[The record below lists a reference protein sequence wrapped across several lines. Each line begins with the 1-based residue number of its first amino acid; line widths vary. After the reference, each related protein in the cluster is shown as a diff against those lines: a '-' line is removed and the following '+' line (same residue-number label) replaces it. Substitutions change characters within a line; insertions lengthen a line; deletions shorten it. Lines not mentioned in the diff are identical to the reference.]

1 MATLRSAAAAAL
13 CAALGAALFLS
24 CETTEGVRREL
35 ATGEA
40 SKAKAVSDSMDSL
53 VGSAFAYFGGKAGQ
67 KPDAARLYREP
78 AERVGEAARTVLAD
92 YGVGRLEESR
102 AEDGS
107 LVLVGEFGMT
117 GFSLGEI
124 VGLKVSASG
133 AGSAFATVASRRKLA
148 TNVAAKD
155 WTLDVLDGI
164 SAQLRYARDV
174 GNAER
179 YVVFAAPAKAAPAAG
194 GSAWPGGAAKPAT
207 SAPAAAKP
215 AASPAKAAP
224 GAGLEAAL
232 AVLRES
238 GRSEAARRDSEGW
251 LADLVEASRAAFPAR
266 QSSDVSVAC
275 QGRYGDYLSSRFV
288 AYAAGR
294 AKNLRFVAGG
304 AELDKVLSE
313 QEVQLSGAYDEA
325 TAVRVGKL
333 VGARYIMSLS
343 AYTKADSESLEL
355 HCKFLSV
362 EDGRYLP
369 GGAIVYVPKRE
380 LPQ

>member
-1 MATLRSAAAAAL
+1 MTRSRSAAAAAL
-13 CAALGAALFLS
+13 AAALFLS

-53 VGSAFAYFGGKAGQ
+53 VGSAFAYFGGNADQ

-92 YGVGRLEESR
+92 YGVGKLEESR

-124 VGLKVSASG
+124 VGLKVTASKP
-133 AGSAFATVASRRKLA
+133 GSAVATVASRRKLA

-179 YVVFAAPAKAAPAAG
+179 YVVFAAAPTPVKSAPAASAKAA
-194 GSAWPGGAAKPAT
+194 SAKPPAP
-207 SAPAAAKP
+207 APAAAKP
-215 AASPAKAAP
+215 ARAAP

-238 GRSEAARRDSEGW
+238 GRSEATRRDSEGW
-251 LADLVEASRAAFPAR
+251 LADLVEAARSAFPAK

-343 AYTKADSESLEL
+343 AYTKAESESLEL

>member
-1 MATLRSAAAAAL
+1 MAKRGSAAVALAAAL
-13 CAALGAALFLS
+13 ASALLFS

-35 ATGEA
+35 STGEA

-53 VGSAFAYFGGKAGQ
+53 MGSAMAYFGGKAGA

-92 YGVGRLEESR
+92 YGVAGLEESR
-102 AEDGS
+102 ADDGS

-124 VGLKVSASG
+124 VGLKISVADK
-133 AGSAFATVASRRKLA
+133 GSAVATVASRRKLA
-148 TNVAAKD
+148 TNVAARD
-155 WTLDVLDGI
+155 WTVDVLDGI

-179 YVVFAAPAKAAPAAG
+179 YVVFAAPTPVSASGKPGPAPGAGAVQTKAAAPMKAGPAA
-194 GSAWPGGAAKPAT
+194 
-207 SAPAAAKP
+207 
-215 AASPAKAAP
+215 PAKAAAA
-224 GAGLEAAL
+224 AGLETAL
-232 AVLRES
+232 AILRES
-238 GRSEAARRDSEGW
+238 GRAEATRRDSEGW
-251 LADLVEASRAAFPAR
+251 LADLVEAARSAFPAK

-294 AKNLRFVAGG
+294 TKNLRFVAGG
-304 AELDKVLSE
+304 AELEKVLAE

-343 AYTKADSESLEL
+343 AYTKVDSESLEL

-362 EDGRYLP
+362 EDGRFLP